1 MTIRVFLPTN
11 PRRMTPPTVASMLAE
26 FTIAEPWL
34 AVKVP
39 ALEKMVEEYRMIAF
53 IPVSC

>member
-1 MTIRVFLPTN
+1 
-11 PRRMTPPTVASMLAE
+11 MLAE

-39 ALEKMVEEYRMIAF
+39 ALAKMVEEYRMIAL